1 MPTYTY
7 RCKSC
12 GHEFDE
18 LQKFNEQK
26 LVRCPSCNNDTLIR
40 VIGGG
45 AGLVFKGSG
54 FYKTDYGNPSP
65 RDKKRN
71 TSGVPTTSEKKESTP
86 VQKTD
91 ASSGTEKKTEAKKEP
106 SKESKSK
113 PD

>member
-18 LQKFNEQK
+18 LQKFSEER

-54 FYKTDYGNPSP
+54 FYLTDYKKKSNSP
-65 RDKKRN
+65 AASE
-71 TSGVPTTSEKKESTP
+71 TSKTSEKQESVP
-86 VQKTD
+86 
-91 ASSGTEKKTEAKKEP
+91 SGKEKKTEAKTETKVETKP
-106 SKESKSK
+106 DSKSGEK
-113 PD
+113 S